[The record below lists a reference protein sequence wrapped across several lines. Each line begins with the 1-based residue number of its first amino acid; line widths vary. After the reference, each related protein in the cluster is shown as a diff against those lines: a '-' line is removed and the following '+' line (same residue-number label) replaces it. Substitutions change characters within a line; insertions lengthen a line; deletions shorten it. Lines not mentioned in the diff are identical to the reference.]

1 MLSCVVRATHLKE
14 HGIELVHDAECV
26 GANLQDH
33 LQVRMVFRLNRPISL
48 NGKGNNIFRRG
59 MMGIQ
64 YALTR
69 TGLLT
74 FGASLLCA
82 FARSHPAAATP
93 DLQWHIQPLS
103 PEKPGVPL
111 DNFPG

>member
-1 MLSCVVRATHLKE
+1 MLSGVGPATHLKE
-14 HGIELVHDAECV
+14 HGIEVVHDAEGV

-48 NGKGNNIFRRG
+48 NGKVNNIFRRG

-69 TGLLT
+69 TGPLT

-82 FARSHPAAATP
+82 RSEEHTSE
-93 DLQWHIQPLS
+93 LQSLMRIS
-103 PEKPGVPL
+103 YAV
-111 DNFPG
+111 F

>member
-1 MLSCVVRATHLKE
+1 MLSGVGPATHLKE
-14 HGIELVHDAECV
+14 HGIEVVHDAEGV

-48 NGKGNNIFRRG
+48 NGKVDNIFRRG

-69 TGLLT
+69 TGPLP
-74 FGASLLCA
+74 FRASPPSP
-82 FARSHPAAATP
+82 FARSTPSAAT
-93 DLQWHIQPLS
+93 Q
-103 PEKPGVPL
+103 EKQTSDESGE
-111 DNFPG
+111 